1 MLMDSMATS
10 PGRPTE
16 SPGHTE
22 EGGHFI
28 KVSVYKVD
36 TNTFIMCVNPTK
48 EHGTKT
54 KNTMQYTRLAKTLKH
69 LVPSVILWLHP
80 RHTEGPR
87 QGGQPGATATSLQ
100 QSPTN
105 TRSKPHCR
113 WWHHWTLIP
122 LSQVRD

>member
-10 PGRPTE
+10 MGRPTE

-48 EHGTKT
+48 ERGTKT
-54 KNTMQYTRLAKTLKH
+54 KNTMQYTRFAKTLKH
-69 LVPSVILWLHP
+69 LVPSVILWLH
-80 RHTEGPR
+80 HSIWKF
-87 QGGQPGATATSLQ
+87 PGKGVNL
-100 QSPTN
+100 
-105 TRSKPHCR
+105 
-113 WWHHWTLIP
+113 
-122 LSQVRD
+122 

>member
-1 MLMDSMATS
+1 
-10 PGRPTE
+10 
-16 SPGHTE
+16 
-22 EGGHFI
+22 
-28 KVSVYKVD
+28 
-36 TNTFIMCVNPTK
+36 MCVNPTK